1 MPSNSPSGF
10 SYGPSYHHHQQGYE
24 PPSYYPKNEGHSYS
38 ERSYFPQDKQ
48 PAHLYHHRPAYDRPT
63 EQHSSSYHSHGEVES
78 DPSMD
83 HAADTLLMLSHAAF
97 MSPSAAQSVMSRR
110 DSDFAGRPESQVY
123 QHQHQHQ
130 HQYQQYQQYQHQH
143 QHHQHQ
149 RSFHEST
156 SGGVKHHG
164 HHNATDYSSH
174 SYRHHQQHAPS
185 PFQTRSGHGEH
196 PSYIQHSVHKEH
208 FQVSAAGAPLQASA
222 TPLSQSRL
230 NAPVSDYNPSPVTSL
245 LSERPSPS
253 AGAQASSSKSN
264 GNSMDIDRRIDVPR
278 APSAFSHSNVA
289 EEDEDEGE
297 DEVMSEGVV
306 RVNTRLAPLTLPTG
320 QSPTS
325 LRGPN
330 TPFSPTT
337 PRELPEHGASPAE
350 TTARL
355 NNSAGRRQQQQQQ
368 HSQQQQ
374 QQRGQQQ
381 HQQQKGRAK
390 RNENQ
395 NKNRR
400 NNSHQLLLHQHL
412 DDEEPMDYFFPRSP
426 TSSSPSSATS
436 PASSPLS
443 QLRILTHHFVSIQ
456 AHASPSSS
464 RFKHPPSHHFPFPIT
479 ATPPV
484 SPPASPGIT
493 SHPHSPSMPNSP
505 SKNTAA
511 ASGDLADQPC
521 PSSPT
526 PSGTALPLFGQDTY
540 VRQTGTASR
549 SKFKPRWH
557 TQPYMMFLAL
567 RSMPGRTAAR
577 QELITAAVELDKKF
591 SAERGLPRVF
601 TGKTPMNSASACL
614 TNNGDKYFIPFKPE
628 GSRSTHFRLAY
639 QPGDFDTAVKEYDTW
654 MQKLIKHDWPL
665 CFGTP
670 KPGALPIH
678 LLDKTQG
685 EEPIVQQGDATS
697 VQPAS
702 LLEPLKSGDS
712 EEALASESRKR
723 SLESVDLAD
732 SAQGKKVKIEDEPT
746 NAASNTFQ
754 NGGIASGNDAVI
766 TTATTATATTTTITT
781 TTTTATTSTTTTT
794 ATTPTTTGTTTPTTT
809 ESLATDSEAKVAEK
823 MEQLDLQAPSSG
835 QSTPSKPATT
845 KKTYNRDE
853 NDRVDEYRLEDL
865 DLSTVPAKLSDIV
878 RVDLSTI
885 ANAGNGLFAVRDLPA
900 STPLGFYF
908 GVPMTENEFDSLK
921 DGVGVA
927 SHYSI
932 MYRRTVLDATDDKG
946 MPYTDPDGRLYC
958 PFHFM
963 NEDPKGN
970 ISFITGSVVNQVICT
985 TNRDIKA
992 GEELF
997 VFYGKEVDRHWQESS
1012 SQDNQDGS
1020 NQGSDAGSE
1029 SGGKTSRSNSRGGS
1043 VPPLRRELESGDR
1056 PRRTNV
1062 YKPARYTR

>member
-1 MPSNSPSGF
+1 MPSNSSTF
-10 SYGPSYHHHQQGYE
+10 SYGSSYHHHQQGYE
-24 PPSYYPKNEGHSYS
+24 YYYPKNEGHSYS
-38 ERSYFPQDKQ
+38 ERSYYPQDKQ
-48 PAHLYHHRPAYDRPT
+48 PTHPYYHRPAYDRPS
-63 EQHSSSYHSHGEVES
+63 EYHSSSYRSHGEVES
-78 DPSMD
+78 DPLMD

-110 DSDFAGRPESQVY
+110 DSDFATMPESHVY
-123 QHQHQHQ
+123 QQQQQFQHQHS
-130 HQYQQYQQYQHQH
+130 
-143 QHHQHQ
+143 HQHQ
-149 RSFHEST
+149 RQRTFHEST
-156 SGGVKHHG
+156 SGGVKYPG
-164 HHNATDYSSH
+164 HHNVAEYSSH
-174 SYRHHQQHAPS
+174 TYRHQQHEPS
-185 PFQTRSGHGEH
+185 PFHSRSTHGEH
-196 PSYIQHSVHKEH
+196 LSYHSQHSAQREQHY
-208 FQVSAAGAPLQASA
+208 FAAASAAGVSEASVA
-222 TPLSQSRL
+222 PLSQSRA
-230 NAPVSDYNPSPVTSL
+230 NASVSDYHSSPVTPTS
-245 LSERPSPS
+245 SEQSPHTT
-253 AGAQASSSKSN
+253 AAAKEAEASMRK
-264 GNSMDIDRRIDVPR
+264 GNSMDVD
-278 APSAFSHSNVA
+278 APHTTSAASHSNA
-289 EEDEDEGE
+289 ADEEDDDEGE

-325 LRGPN
+325 SRGPSSV
-330 TPFSPTT
+330 FSPIT
-337 PRELPEHGASPAE
+337 PREPSEYGIGSVE
-350 TTARL
+350 TVVRPTG
-355 NNSAGRRQQQQQQ
+355 SGGRRQQQQQQ
-368 HSQQQQ
+368 P
-374 QQRGQQQ
+374 RGQ
-381 HQQQKGRAK
+381 HQNKGRAK

-400 NNSHQLLLHQHL
+400 NNSHQLMLQQHQHL
-412 DDEEPMDYFFPRSP
+412 DDEEPMDYFFPHSP
-426 TSSSPSSATS
+426 TSSSPSSTTS

-464 RFKHPPSHHFPFPIT
+464 RFKRPPAHHLSFPIA
-479 ATPPV
+479 ATPPF
-484 SPPASPGIT
+484 SPPASPGIAP
-493 SHPHSPSMPNSP
+493 HPHSPSMPNSP
-505 SKNTAA
+505 SKNTST
-511 ASGDLADQPC
+511 ASSDSADQPC

-526 PSGTALPLFGQDTY
+526 PSSTPPSTSTQDTY

-639 QPGDFDTAVKEYDTW
+639 QPGDFDTAVKEYDSW
-654 MQKLIKHDWPL
+654 MEKLIKHDWPL

-678 LLDKTQG
+678 LLEKKQ
-685 EEPIVQQGDATS
+685 EEESAVPQSDGSSTE
-697 VQPAS
+697 PAS
-702 LLEPLKSGDS
+702 SSGTLGSSEISEP
-712 EEALASESRKR
+712 LASESRKR
-723 SLESVDLAD
+723 TLESDETTSPAQDKKIKVEEQSNANSGSDQSGDL
-732 SAQGKKVKIEDEPT
+732 V
-746 NAASNTFQ
+746 N
-754 NGGIASGNDAVI
+754 SGNPM
-766 TTATTATATTTTITT
+766 TSATAT
-781 TTTTATTSTTTTT
+781 STTD
-794 ATTPTTTGTTTPTTT
+794 
-809 ESLATDSEAKVAEK
+809 ESVVGDSEIKVAEK
-823 MEQLDLQAPSSG
+823 MEKLDLQASSSRG
-835 QSTPSKPATT
+835 KSTPSKPATT
-845 KKTYNRDE
+845 KKTYNREE

-865 DLSTVPAKLSDIV
+865 DLSNVPTKLSDIV
-878 RVDLSTI
+878 RVDVSTI
-885 ANAGNGLFAVRDLPA
+885 PNAGNGLFAVRDLPA

-921 DGVGVA
+921 DGVGLA

-946 MPYTDPDGRLYC
+946 MPYTDPNGRLYC

-970 ISFITGSVVNQVICT
+970 ISFITGAVVNQVICT

-997 VFYGKEVDRHWQESS
+997 VFYGKEVDRHWQ
-1012 SQDNQDGS
+1012 DNNTENNDGS
-1020 NQGSDAGSE
+1020 NNGSDAGSE
-1029 SGGKTSRSNSRGGS
+1029 TSSKPSRSSSRGSS
-1043 VPPLRRELESGDR
+1043 VPPRRDPENGDR